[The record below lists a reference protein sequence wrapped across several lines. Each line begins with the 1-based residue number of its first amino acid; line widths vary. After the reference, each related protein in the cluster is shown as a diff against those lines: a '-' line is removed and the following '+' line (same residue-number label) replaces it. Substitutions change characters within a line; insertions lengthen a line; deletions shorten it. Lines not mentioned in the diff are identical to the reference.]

1 MICSITIVRY
11 PKWLAFAGI
20 LSMAI
25 FRLPLLFNSNISFS
39 KLMGS
44 GKNGSFDK
52 VPDLRQW
59 ALLSVHKNIDQTSI
73 NNNNNHSELLKRIL
87 GRFIVGWWKFW
98 ACEIWTIFLEPMEG
112 HGKWDNLEPFG
123 EMINNPEY
131 EGKIAVLTR
140 ATIRLHKMNSFW
152 KNVPLVA
159 NHMNQVDGFINS
171 FGIGEIPWIKQATF
185 SIWESKTAMRNFA
198 YKMQEHATVIK
209 KTKKENWYSEEMFIR
224 FKPLVSFGTL
234 KGIDPLF
241 K

>member
-11 PKWLAFAGI
+11 PKGLAFAGI

-25 FRLPLLFNSNISFS
+25 FRLPLLANATVHFW

-59 ALLSVHKNIDQTSI
+59 ALLSVHTSIDQSSI
-73 NNNNNHSELLKRIL
+73 HTNKNHTTILKKLL
-87 GRFIVGWWKFW
+87 GNFIVGWWNFW
-98 ACEIWTIFLEPMEG
+98 GCEIWTIFLEPLEG
-112 HGKWDNLEPFG
+112 HGKWDNQKPFG
-123 EMINNPEY
+123 EMANKLAY
-131 EGKIAVLTR
+131 DGKIAVLTR
-140 ATIRLHKMNSFW
+140 ATIRLNKMKSFW

-159 NHMNQVDGFINS
+159 NHMNQVEGFIHS

-185 SIWESKTAMRNFA
+185 SIWESKTAMQNFA

-224 FKPLVSFGTL
+224 FKPLASFGTL